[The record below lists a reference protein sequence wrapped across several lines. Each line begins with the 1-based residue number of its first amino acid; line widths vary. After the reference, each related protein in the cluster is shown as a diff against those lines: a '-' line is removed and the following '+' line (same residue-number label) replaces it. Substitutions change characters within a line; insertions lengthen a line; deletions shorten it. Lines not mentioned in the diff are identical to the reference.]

1 MEFNLRINI
10 VMGRDL
16 TIEADNIM
24 DAMEKGKA
32 LIRQPFMRREL
43 TEREIYFEEIGPVR
57 WMKERGVK

>member
-32 LIRQPFMRREL
+32 LCSRR
-43 TEREIYFEEIGPVR
+43 I
-57 WMKERGVK
+57 